1 MFMGLLNVENERP
14 ELVILKKKKKR
25 KILIGKSKYT
35 VKVSKL
41 NIYKAS
47 RIIKRQNSKLI
58 HIHN

>member
-14 ELVILKKKKKR
+14 ELVILKKKKR